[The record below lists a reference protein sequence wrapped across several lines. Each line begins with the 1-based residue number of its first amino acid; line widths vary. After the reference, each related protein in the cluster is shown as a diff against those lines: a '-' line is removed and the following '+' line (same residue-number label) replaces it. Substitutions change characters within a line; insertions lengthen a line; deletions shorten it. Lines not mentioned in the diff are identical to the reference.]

1 VGGEASVRWL
11 LRLCLRLRL
20 LRRGW
25 MGVSG
30 DGGGFGVQRLV
41 RVRPGTKEE
50 SGGLVILVLVL
61 IRRRG
66 ACGQEEAGAVAGFHE
81 EGCDRKQ

>member
-1 VGGEASVRWL
+1 MVW
-11 LRLCLRLRL
+11 
-20 LRRGW
+20 
-25 MGVSG
+25 
-30 DGGGFGVQRLV
+30 VQRFV

-50 SGGLVILVLVL
+50 SGGIVIVILVRVL
-61 IRRRG
+61 IRRGG